1 MVKINCSCVMGGVE
15 FHPFSIA
22 RHMLPTDDFSAHSA
36 GEIATEGYH
45 KGKPYPSG
53 RMFFDAS
60 PERIAEFIEAI
71 GDLEKIGIEYINV
84 CLNVAYNKECV
95 FDLSPDLAARFSRLD
110 ITLCVTCYECDE

>member
-1 MVKINCSCVMGGVE
+1 MLKINCSCSISGE
-15 FHPFSIA
+15 AFHPHSIV
-22 RHMLPTDDFSAHSA
+22 RHMPPTDDFSIHFA
-36 GEIATEGYH
+36 GEIATRGRY
-45 KGKPYPSG
+45 KGKPYPYGSIS
-53 RMFFDAS
+53 FNAS
-60 PERIAEFIEAI
+60 PESVAEFIETI